1 MMSQKKQIL
10 VRKLCLLTNF
20 SLSNY
25 SLISILINNVRNTS
39 AKIILRLEPWF
50 IAPSQKEK
58 NTDIYTYFC
67 SVDDDKYTHF
77 NATLVFIINYTMRLY
92 IYHFRHLL
100 TKILKFITLQI
111 SYTSFTA
118 VKKILEMCIQLLVCK
133 IKWKG

>member
-58 NTDIYTYFC
+58 IQIYIHI
-67 SVDDDKYTHF
+67 SVAWMT
-77 NATLVFIINYTMRLY
+77 INIHILTP
-92 IYHFRHLL
+92 LL
-100 TKILKFITLQI
+100 SL
-111 SYTSFTA
+111 
-118 VKKILEMCIQLLVCK
+118 
-133 IKWKG
+133 